1 MRKLI
6 DKKNLKKK
14 QTKTKIKIIAKLKF
28 NIYDTK
34 FN

>member
-6 DKKNLKKK
+6 DRKLKNK
-14 QTKTKIKIIAKLKF
+14 QTKIIEKLKF